1 MVQISKNKIL
11 NSIPDYIVFVGEELQ
26 KNCFEAFLVG
36 GCVRD
41 ILLNRKPGD
50 FDIATNAYPEE
61 IIKIFSKSIP
71 TGAKFGT
78 ITVVVPDGNGENF
91 SVQIT
96 TYRSEEDYFG
106 ARWPSKVNFTRNIKD
121 DLSRRDF
128 TINALAINLQ
138 EFDNTNVTNKEII
151 FDLFGGLK
159 DLDLKIIKTVGDPIE
174 RLSEDGLRSVRACR
188 LASQLEF
195 SIELNTFEAIKQTL
209 HITKQISVERF
220 REEFEKLIYKSSKPS
235 VGLRLMY
242 ECGILQIFIPEL
254 CECVGIVQPKF
265 HVDDVFEHS
274 LKTLDIA
281 PDEIKIA
288 ALLHDIAK
296 PRCKTEDEK
305 GIHFYG
311 HDILGA
317 QMSEEILKRLRF
329 PNHVINEVKTLIRWH
344 MFSFEAIKQTLHI
357 TKQISVERFRE
368 EFEKLI
374 YKSSKPSV
382 GLRLM
387 YECGILQIFIPE
399 LCEGVGVVQPQF
411 HVDDVFEH
419 SLKTLDIAP
428 DEVKIAAL
436 FHDVA
441 KPRCKTED
449 EKGIHFYGHDILG
462 AQMSEEI
469 LKRLRFP
476 NHVINEVK
484 TLIRWHM
491 FYYPSADW
499 RENKNEKTEHL
510 HGWSDSAIRRL
521 INNVGGVKMIDK
533 LLKLRIADAYAN
545 PKSDFNPSEIEALS
559 QRIADVL
566 KKSTALTIKD
576 LDINGKDLMENFQL
590 KPGKQIGEI
599 LRYLLDK
606 VIEEPGLNKKL
617 DLLRLAKDFIEKR
630 ELII

>member
-11 NSIPDYIVFVGEELQ
+11 NSIPDYIIFVGEELQ
-26 KNCFEAFLVG
+26 KNGFEAFLVG

-61 IIKIFSKSIP
+61 IIKIFPKSIP

-78 ITVVVPDGNGENF
+78 ITVVVPDSSGENF

-151 FDLFGGLK
+151 LDLFGGLK

-195 SIELNTFEAIKQTL
+195 SIEPNTFEAIKQTL

-254 CECVGIVQPKF
+254 CEGAGVVQPQF

-288 ALLHDIAK
+288 ALFHDI
-296 PRCKTEDEK
+296 
-305 GIHFYG
+305 
-311 HDILGA
+311 
-317 QMSEEILKRLRF
+317 
-329 PNHVINEVKTLIRWH
+329 
-344 MFSFEAIKQTLHI
+344 
-357 TKQISVERFRE
+357 
-368 EFEKLI
+368 
-374 YKSSKPSV
+374 
-382 GLRLM
+382 
-387 YECGILQIFIPE
+387 
-399 LCEGVGVVQPQF
+399 
-411 HVDDVFEH
+411 
-419 SLKTLDIAP
+419 
-428 DEVKIAAL
+428 
-436 FHDVA
+436 A

-533 LLKLRIADAYAN
+533 LLKLRIADASAN

-566 KKSTALTIKD
+566 QKSTALTIKD
-576 LDINGKDLMENFQL
+576 LDINGKDLMENFGI
-590 KPGKQIGEI
+590 KPGKQIGDI
-599 LRYLLDK
+599 LKYLLDK
-606 VIEEPGLNKKL
+606 VIEEPGFNKKV
-617 DLLRLAKDFIEKR
+617 DLLRLAKEFIEKKK
-630 ELII
+630 L

>member
-11 NSIPDYIVFVGEELQ
+11 NSIPDYIIFVGEELQ
-26 KNCFEAFLVG
+26 KNGFEAFLVG

-41 ILLNRKPGD
+41 ILLDRKPGD

-61 IIKIFSKSIP
+61 IIKIFPKSIP

-78 ITVVVPDGNGENF
+78 ITVVVPDSGGENF

-106 ARWPSKVNFTRNIKD
+106 ARWPSKVNFTRSIKD

-138 EFDNTNVTNKEII
+138 EFDNTNVTENEII
-151 FDLFGGLK
+151 LDLFEGLK
-159 DLDLKIIKTVGDPIE
+159 DLDLKIIRTVGDPIE

-195 SIELNTFEAIKQTL
+195 SIESNTFEAIKQTL
-209 HITKQISVERF
+209 HITKQIS
-220 REEFEKLIYKSSKPS
+220 I
-235 VGLRLMY
+235 
-242 ECGILQIFIPEL
+242 
-254 CECVGIVQPKF
+254 
-265 HVDDVFEHS
+265 
-274 LKTLDIA
+274 
-281 PDEIKIA
+281 
-288 ALLHDIAK
+288 
-296 PRCKTEDEK
+296 
-305 GIHFYG
+305 
-311 HDILGA
+311 
-317 QMSEEILKRLRF
+317 
-329 PNHVINEVKTLIRWH
+329 
-344 MFSFEAIKQTLHI
+344 
-357 TKQISVERFRE
+357 ERFRE

-399 LCEGVGVVQPQF
+399 LCEGVGIVQPKF

-428 DEVKIAAL
+428 DEIKIAAL
-436 FHDVA
+436 FHDIA

-449 EKGIHFYGHDILG
+449 EKGVHFYGHDILG

-484 TLIRWHM
+484 TLVRWHM

-499 RENKNEKTEHL
+499 RENKNEKNEHL

-521 INNVGGVKMIDK
+521 INNVGGIKMIDK
-533 LLKLRIADAYAN
+533 LLKLRIADASAN
-545 PKSDFNPSEIEALS
+545 PKSDFNSSEIEALS